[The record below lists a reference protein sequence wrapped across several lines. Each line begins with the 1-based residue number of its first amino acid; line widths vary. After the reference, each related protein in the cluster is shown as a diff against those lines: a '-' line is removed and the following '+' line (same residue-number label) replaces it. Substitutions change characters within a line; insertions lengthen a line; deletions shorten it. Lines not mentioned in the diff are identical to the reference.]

1 MDEIVNK
8 ISKNILR
15 KNIFTTKRKS
25 KKPDL
30 KTGFLRYNKKTM
42 SLTDAALFSSL
53 ITMAILISACG
64 NLITSTSS
72 RLARV
77 VDISRNLCEKA
88 KKETDKKE
96 LEQIFYQL
104 ESIGPRIKF
113 IETALTLFY
122 VSISSLALAAL
133 FMSVDSI
140 FPVDLIMFTVVCG
153 MMGVLILPIASILL
167 VIERQFTMKSVW
179 QEIDYVNK
187 LFGRNK

>member
-1 MDEIVNK
+1 M
-8 ISKNILR
+8 R
-15 KNIFTTKRKS
+15 
-25 KKPDL
+25 
-30 KTGFLRYNKKTM
+30 
-42 SLTDAALFSSL
+42 LTDAALFTSL

-64 NLITSTSS
+64 NLISSTST

-77 VDISRNLCEKA
+77 VDISRSLCEKA
-88 KKETDKKE
+88 KKETEKDE

-133 FMSVDSI
+133 FMSVDSL
-140 FPVDLIMFTVVCG
+140 FPSDLILLTTICG
-153 MMGVLILPIASILL
+153 MTGVLILPIASILL

-187 LFGRNK
+187 LFGRKNK